1 MGSASVKTP
10 FRYEINY
17 RNFFLVTEGKV
28 VIKLAPPQSS
38 KYLYPVKDYENF
50 EFRSPVNPWKVQPQ
64 YSADFDKMKCM
75 EVTLTPGK
83 TINIPA
89 YWWYS
94 IEFEKDSS
102 IACFRYR
109 TYMNNAAIVPHIAL
123 HALQLQNVK
132 RAVAKKHDI
141 KELNKGAT
149 PNTSSLAQDPLEEKK
164 VEKVQSEPVI
174 NDPMDEIQAAN
185 FDNTTSINTSAL

>member
-1 MGSASVKTP
+1 
-10 FRYEINY
+10 
-17 RNFFLVTEGKV
+17 
-28 VIKLAPPQSS
+28 
-38 KYLYPVKDYENF
+38 
-50 EFRSPVNPWKVQPQ
+50 
-64 YSADFDKMKCM
+64 M

-102 IACFRYR
+102 IACFRYI

-132 RAVAKKHDI
+132 RDVAKKHDI